1 MYGFQDEVWWSRLA
15 APNLHA
21 WTPDQPLR
29 LVEQT
34 VAKTDP
40 DPKAIA
46 CYGLLIQACDEQ
58 CTDQVWLRFVKGRP
72 VSAVT
77 TAFLKWCAERAAAQG
92 KRFLVMVWDNASWH
106 VSREVHTWLKQHNRQ
121 VVLSGRGC
129 RIIPSFLP
137 VKSPWLNPIEPKWLH
152 AKRRIVEPDRLL
164 TAAELRRRVVEA
176 FDCTHEPD
184 LIQPK
189 KPVRSKKVA

>member
-1 MYGFQDEVWWSRLA
+1 M
-15 APNLHA
+15 
-21 WTPDQPLR
+21 
-29 LVEQT
+29 
-34 VAKTDP
+34 
-40 DPKAIA
+40 
-46 CYGLLIQACDEQ
+46 
-58 CTDQVWLRFVKGRP
+58 
-72 VSAVT
+72 SAVT